1 MMIENSNPR
10 VDAFVRGA
18 KRWHAELAA
27 LRALLQQSGLAEDVK
42 WGKPCYTLNG
52 ANVAILYEFKDYA
65 AVGFLKGTL
74 LRDDKHLLEAP
85 GEHSQAMRM
94 FRFTDADAIR
104 KAEPEIRAF
113 IADAIRVEQA
123 GLAVQFQKSAE
134 LALPDELLARFEGLP
149 ALKAAFEALT
159 PGRQRGWVIY
169 FTGAKQRKT
178 REERVERSI
187 PLILEGKGPSD

>member
-1 MMIENSNPR
+1 
-10 VDAFVRGA
+10 
-18 KRWHAELAA
+18 
-27 LRALLQQSGLAEDVK
+27 
-42 WGKPCYTLNG
+42 
-52 ANVAILYEFKDYA
+52 
-65 AVGFLKGTL
+65 VGFLKGTL

-94 FRFTDADAIR
+94 YRFTDADAVR

-134 LALPDELLARFEGLP
+134 LALPDELLARFKGLP